1 MKKNKRRIKTFKNWL
16 LARDSA
22 SRISTKPTY
31 LGFFSESL
39 DDTQI
44 TKYDVMGL
52 FNEITD
58 STPFKRFFKFTG
70 SNIGITKEVTVTDLL
85 DSQLRINLGSS
96 NSYPN
101 IIRFIIFLEPEP
113 PKASYTGIVIEPTLG
128 EYHLKEKV
136 SSPSHLK
143 MIAKIPL
150 SYKGDKR
157 KISDT
162 VKDLIRLC
170 FEELTEEGTYQSRFL
185 NWWIENLIFKGDDW
199 ESSSLLFENAFVEW
213 MKNADPEDVQEAYV
227 NFFNDPKGKRIKI
240 EKSRYYLDYDTIVNE
255 VKEAIKEAGIKL
267 DGTDRGSSLLSRFD
281 S

>member
-22 SRISTKPTY
+22 SRVSTKPTY

-39 DDTQI
+39 EDQQI

-52 FNEITD
+52 FDAITD
-58 STPFKRFFKFTG
+58 SVPFKRFFKFSG
-70 SNIGITKEVTVTDLL
+70 SNLGISKDVTQKDPI

-128 EYHLKEKV
+128 EYDLKEKV

-150 SYKGDKR
+150 SYKDDKK

-162 VKDLIRLC
+162 VKDLISLC
-170 FEELTEEGTYQSRFL
+170 FEGLTEEGTYQYIFL
-185 NWWIENLIFKGDDW
+185 NWWIENLIFKGDEW
-199 ESSSLLFENAFVEW
+199 ESSSLLFENALVEW
-213 MKNADPEDVQEAYV
+213 MKNADPEDVKNAYV
-227 NFFNDPKGKRIKI
+227 NFFTDAKGKRDKI
-240 EKSRYYLDYDTIVNE
+240 EKSRYYLDYDTIVRE
-255 VKEAIKEAGIKL
+255 VREAIKEAGIKL
-267 DGTDRGSSLLSRFD
+267 DGVDRGSSLLSRFD